1 MRSEIEKAKGFGLAP
16 GEVQAMLAASGGGG
30 GAQPVPP
37 PSNLNAR
44 LERGGGR
51 LHAHL
56 HHVDHVRHGRV
67 GRHIDVDLNVPG
79 RGEVGVV
86 VQVLSACMA
95 AASIFSSP
103 TGSVRSQAFALL
115 LAAAVCVRC
124 CLLALIC
131 QAPPAHRSVMT

>member
-86 VQVLSACMA
+86 VQVLRKRP
-95 AASIFSSP
+95 IK
-103 TGSVRSQAFALL
+103 ALMKREGTP
-115 LAAAVCVRC
+115 LAMPSNYRTN
-124 CLLALIC
+124 
-131 QAPPAHRSVMT
+131 RM